1 MVFELILRN
10 GVCLLPW
17 GKAEVDVGILH
28 GKIAAL
34 EKLSSA
40 TAAEVFDARGLHILP
55 GLMDSHVHWREP
67 GLTHKEDMASGSAEA
82 ALGGVTSVFEMP
94 NTSPSTTRP
103 ELLAQKL
110 SLAQNRCRVDHA
122 FFLGATADNLPFLD
136 AWECLPGCAGIKL
149 FLGSSTGSLLLND
162 AGLLSQLLK
171 PRRRRLAY
179 HCEDESRLVE
189 RKPLAQAG
197 KPETHPLW
205 RDETS
210 AVLATQQL
218 LTLAR
223 QNGARVHILH
233 LSTEEELALL
243 QEARAFATAEV
254 TPQHLLLSA
263 PECYERLGT
272 LAQINPPLRA
282 QRHAR
287 ALWKA
292 LHTGLIDCLGSDHAP
307 HLREE
312 KAKPF
317 PQSPSGMPGL
327 GTLLP
332 LMLHQVAQGNLRVE
346 QLVEL
351 TAHGP
356 ARVFGVR
363 NKGRLA
369 VGYDADLVLVDLQKQ
384 KTVDASKTRCG
395 WSAFDGL
402 KLQGWPVGTL
412 LRGRWVAREATLV
425 GEPFGQPIEFDET
438 QAHACR

>member
-1 MVFELILRN
+1 MSFELIIRN

-17 GKAEVDVGILH
+17 GKAEVDIGILD

-34 EKLSSA
+34 EKLSA
-40 TAAEVFDARGLHILP
+40 ADAAEVFDAGGLYILP
-55 GLMDSHVHWREP
+55 GFIDTHVHWREP

-94 NTSPSTTRP
+94 NTSPPTTQP

-110 SLAQNRCRVDHA
+110 SLAQNRCRTDFA
-122 FFLGATADNLPFLD
+122 FFLGATADNLPFL
-136 AWECLPGCAGIKL
+136 AEWECMPGCAGIKL

-162 AGLLSQLLK
+162 ERLLSNLLQ
-171 PRRRRLAY
+171 PGRRRIACHL
-179 HCEDESRLVE
+179 EDENRLVE
-189 RKPLAQAG
+189 RKALAQAG

-210 AVLATQQL
+210 AFLATQKL
-218 LTLAR
+218 LALAKR
-223 QNGARVHILH
+223 NGARVHILH

-243 QEARAFATAEV
+243 KEARAFATAEV

-272 LAQINPPLRA
+272 FAQINPPLRA
-282 QRHAR
+282 ARHAR

-292 LHTGLIDCLGSDHAP
+292 LHAGLIDCLGTDHAP
-307 HLREE
+307 HTREE
-312 KAKPF
+312 KAKPY

-327 GTLLP
+327 STFLP
-332 LMLHQVAQGNLRVE
+332 LMLHQVAQGHLTLE

-356 ARVFGVR
+356 ARVFGIR
-363 NKGRLA
+363 RKGRLS
-369 VGYDADLVLVDLQKQ
+369 VGYDADLVLVDLQKKQ
-384 KTVDASKTRCG
+384 TVDASPTRCG

-402 KLQGWPVGTL
+402 SLQGWPVGTL
-412 LRGRWVAREATLV
+412 LRGKWIAREAELM
-425 GEPFGQPIEFDET
+425 GKPSGQPIEFDDT
-438 QAHACR
+438 RAV